1 MMTTDPTVLVDDFT
15 LIIAIGLA
23 NKTLKEEKVEKY
35 QEDLINVIGVSENEF
50 FNHLK
55 ILRDKYLKLFN
66 ERHAN

>member
-1 MMTTDPTVLVDDFT
+1 MTTDPTVLVDDFT

>member
-1 MMTTDPTVLVDDFT
+1 MTTDPTVLVDDFT
-15 LIIAIGLA
+15 LILAIGIA

-35 QEDLINVIGVSENEF
+35 QTDLINVIGVSENEF

>member
-1 MMTTDPTVLVDDFT
+1 MTTDPTVLVDDFT
-15 LIIAIGLA
+15 LILAIGIA

-35 QEDLINVIGVSENEF
+35 QADLINVIGVSENEF

-66 ERHAN
+66 ERNAN

>member
-1 MMTTDPTVLVDDFT
+1 MTTDPTVLVDDFT
-15 LIIAIGLA
+15 LILAIGIA

-35 QEDLINVIGVSENEF
+35 QADLINVIGVSENEF